1 MMTRFEKSISDVLNI
16 PEVSTDP
23 GNKPIIDVSPQKDN
37 SDYEYA
43 RGNLYQV
50 IESGHDALTNMLEI
64 AKASEHPRAF
74 EVVNQLMKTMA
85 DAQKDLLELKK
96 RQKDLV
102 EPEQQQGPTTVNN
115 ALFVG
120 STAELQQLINGKNED

>member
-1 MMTRFEKSISDVLNI
+1 MMTRFEKSISGVLNI

>member
-1 MMTRFEKSISDVLNI
+1 MTRFEKSISDVLNI

-23 GNKPIIDVSPQKDN
+23 ANKPIIDVSPQKDN

-120 STAELQQLINGKNED
+120 STAELQQLIKGSNED